1 MRTQAAARVLATAL
15 DAFRTPAYG
24 VRLEAAAAPVDAEK
38 AAEEPIMI
46 ARCYPKR
53 GAEKRAPVTAMLRF
67 EFDGRQVRISQ

>member
-53 GAEKRAPVTAMLRF
+53 
-67 EFDGRQVRISQ
+67 S